1 MTISPII
8 LKKKIYSLIP
18 SVNPNFS
25 ENPRIA
31 ITMSDLIQFFKYFT
45 VSKYNGD
52 VKIVQKEYLI
62 LLLVFW
68 LS

>member
-52 VKIVQKEYLI
+52 VKNSSKRVLDSFAC
-62 LLLVFW
+62 FW